1 MIYIKLFYD
10 WPEGTSALSYE
21 EKGRLLDA
29 MVIYAR
35 DGVVPDLPGNER
47 ILFPVFRNQIDRDRA
62 GYARTC
68 EENARSRE
76 EDARSREDKAQEK
89 DEAQVKDQVEAQEE
103 NKAQEKAPSVSRERN
118 EHWRTSIMARKAE
131 AQRLVDACIS
141 EKLPC
146 RGLKDLF
153 DQILQAMENGLSPG
167 KILDCCRR
175 SEAHTLGLELYIA
188 MKDRGLKPE

>member
-1 MIYIKLFYD
+1 MAMAYIKVFFD
-10 WPEGTSALSYE
+10 WTEITALLSAE
-21 EKGRLLDA
+21 EKGRLIDA
-29 MVIYAR
+29 LVCYGR
-35 DGVVPDLPGNER
+35 DGSTEALLTGNER
-47 ILFPVFRNQIDRDRA
+47 FVFAALTKRLDADKRRYERACASRARA
-62 GYARTC
+62 GLRKK
-68 EENARSRE
+68 
-76 EDARSREDKAQEK
+76 EDQEDYEDYEDQEDYEDYEDYEDDK
-89 DEAQVKDQVEAQEE
+89 
-103 NKAQEKAPSVSRERN
+103 PSVSRERN

-131 AQRLVDACIS
+131 AQRLVDACIF